1 MPPAREA
8 AGEIVASLATGL
20 PVSELVLTSDAITS
34 HVGAFAGGEGA
45 MVAIG
50 TGAVGIGLGPEG
62 LVRVDGLGYWLGDDG
77 GGSWIGRL
85 ALRNVLGAR
94 AGGPATSLLAAAEAR
109 YGDLARLPTTL
120 AAGDEVAATTAAF
133 APDVV
138 AAAEA
143 GDAIAVGVLD
153 AAGAALAQTLGNAAA
168 LSGADRVTAVGGLAG
183 VPLLME
189 RLRGHLPEG
198 LAWVEPKGTSL
209 DGAVLLAERHDLPH
223 EDEVRRLRP
232 AVSGGDAVDALAT
245 EQVRRDLD
253 DLDERSPEQL
263 VDLLLAAEAT
273 VPAAVAAARHD
284 IAAAVG
290 LAEQALL
297 AGGRLIYVGAGTPGR
312 LAAQDAA
319 EIPPTYGT
327 DPDRVVAVLAGGG
340 EASARAVEG
349 AEDRAEAGRAD
360 LLLLTPGP
368 DDLVVGIAAS
378 GRTPYVLEALR
389 VARESGAATVAVVN
403 NPGSPIAAAADVA
416 IEVLTGPEVLAG
428 STRMKAGTAQKVVL
442 NVLSTAAMVR
452 TGRSYGAWMVD
463 VRASNHKLRLRAVRM
478 LREATGV
485 SDTAAQRGPRGRRLA
500 AEDRA
505 RRAPHGGGRRVG
517 CSGAGRRGRPG
528 PRRGTAAGRSGLM
541 RIVAVASGTS
551 ADALDIGVVDV
562 GLEGSSVTMGIVATG
577 QEPWPEDL
585 RQGLLD
591 LLPPAA
597 TTAGAICQL
606 DQLIG
611 VAVAEAVGRVGLPAR
626 PAAAPGGVT
635 GADRLPRRPRRPLL
649 RHPPARPAG
658 VGRRAHRPPG
668 RLGPAG
674 PRRRRRRPRR
684 AARQHAR
691 RAVAGRA
698 GRTARGAQPRR
709 HRQRLGGRRR
719 GPGRE
724 GAGTPARPTAC
735 STWRPTG
742 SPTAA

>member
-1 MPPAREA
+1 MTLVAGVDLGKTSCRVRAVRLDSRGAHHVGTAEVPGARGLADPGGVDVARAAIVAGLAAVRREAGLAADTVFDVLTVGAAGTEA
-8 AGEIVASLATGL
+8 AGELGASLATGL
-20 PVSELVLTSDAITS
+20 PVRELVLTSDSITS
-34 HVGAFAGGEGA
+34 HVGAFGGGDGA

-62 LVRVDGLGYWLGDDG
+62 LVRVDGLGYWLGDEG
-77 GGSWIGRL
+77 GGAWIGRL
-85 ALRNVLGAR
+85 ALRTVLEAR
-94 AGGPATSLLAAAEAR
+94 AGGPSTSLIAAAEAR
-109 YGDLARLPTTL
+109 YGDLAHLPATL
-120 AAGDEVAATTAAF
+120 AAGDRVAATTAAF
-133 APDVV
+133 ARDVV

-143 GDAIAVGVLD
+143 GDAMAMRVLE

-168 LSGADRVTAVGGLAG
+168 LSGADRVTAVGGLAS

-198 LAWVEPKGTSL
+198 LAWVEPMGTSL

-232 AVSGGDAVDALAT
+232 AVSGGDVVDALAT
-245 EQVRRDLD
+245 EQVHRDLD

-273 VPAAVAAARHD
+273 VPAAVAAARHH

-297 AGGRLIYVGAGTPGR
+297 AGGRLIYVGAGTPGP

-340 EASARAVEG
+340 EASSRAVEG

-389 VARESGAATVAVVN
+389 VARECGAVTVAVVN
-403 NPGSPIAAAADVA
+403 NPGSPIAGAADVA

-485 SDTAAQRGPRGRRLA
+485 SDTAASEALEA
-500 AEDRA
+500 ADW
-505 RRAPHGGGRRVG
+505 
-517 CSGAGRRGRPG
+517 RPK
-528 PRRGTAAGRSGLM
+528 TAL
-541 RIVAVASGTS
+541 VALLTG
-551 ADALDIGVVDV
+551 VDV
-562 GLEGSSVTMGIVATG
+562 GSAA
-577 QEPWPEDL
+577 
-585 RQGLLD
+585 RALD
-591 LLPPAA
+591 AA
-597 TTAGAICQL
+597 GGRAR
-606 DQLIG
+606 
-611 VAVAEAVGRVGLPAR
+611 VAVR
-626 PAAAPGGVT
+626 
-635 GADRLPRRPRRPLL
+635 RL
-649 RHPPARPAG
+649 
-658 VGRRAHRPPG
+658 
-668 RLGPAG
+668 
-674 PRRRRRRPRR
+674 
-684 AARQHAR
+684 
-691 RAVAGRA
+691 
-698 GRTARGAQPRR
+698 
-709 HRQRLGGRRR
+709 
-719 GPGRE
+719 E
-724 GAGTPARPTAC
+724 GAG
-735 STWRPTG
+735 
-742 SPTAA
+742 